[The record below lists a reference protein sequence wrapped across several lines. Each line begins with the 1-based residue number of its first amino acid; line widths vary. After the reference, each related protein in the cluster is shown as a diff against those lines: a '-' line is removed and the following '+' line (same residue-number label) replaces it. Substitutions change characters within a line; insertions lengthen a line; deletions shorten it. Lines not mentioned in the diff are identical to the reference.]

1 MVKNNIKNCPCYYFD
16 DNKISVYNIS
26 YKTLIDDKPLRI
38 RFNKID
44 EFDKFMVELDI

>member
-16 DNKISVYNIS
+16 GNKISVYNIS
-26 YKTLIDDKPLRI
+26 YKTLIDDKLLRI
-38 RFNKID
+38 RFNKTD